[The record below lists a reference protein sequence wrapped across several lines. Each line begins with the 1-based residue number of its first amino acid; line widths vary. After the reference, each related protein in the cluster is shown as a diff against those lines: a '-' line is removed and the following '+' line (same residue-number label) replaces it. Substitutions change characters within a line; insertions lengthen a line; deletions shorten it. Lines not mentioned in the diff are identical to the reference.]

1 LVDSQSR
8 KLLEA
13 FEPTPLGPGPAS
25 IALGDFG
32 DPRLWRAVAQE
43 LVTRGWLKAAAYPDR
58 YERTEDGRLALAK
71 PLDVT
76 LYTRPGCHLC
86 EEAKAQ
92 IDPLLRRAG
101 ARLHEVNIDADP
113 ALQAIYD

>member
-1 LVDSQSR
+1 MDSQSR

-13 FEPTPLGPGPAS
+13 FDPTLDGPGPAS
-25 IALGDFG
+25 IGLEDFG

-43 LVTRGWLKAAAYPDR
+43 LVTRGWLRPLEQSDR
-58 YERTEDGRLALAK
+58 YERTEDGRLALAG

-92 IDPLLRRAG
+92 IAPLLRRAG
-101 ARLHEVNIDADP
+101 DAFARGQYRRRSNFAR
-113 ALQAIYD
+113 AL